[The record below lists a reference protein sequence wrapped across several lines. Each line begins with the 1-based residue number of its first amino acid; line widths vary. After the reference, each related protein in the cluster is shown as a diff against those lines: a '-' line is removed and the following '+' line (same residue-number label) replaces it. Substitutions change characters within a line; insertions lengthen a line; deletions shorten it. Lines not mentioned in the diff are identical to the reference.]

1 MSYHSQVSIALS
13 VEGYK
18 KLKELFKNLNT
29 DKEFILKNADSIY
42 TNPNGLIIFC
52 FDDYNWWGIDESSI
66 LIMDLLENIHS
77 SGYGYNFLR
86 IGENIDDIEY
96 LFIDGNSEDEQFY
109 VLSCIQK
116 VDILDDSFSVIENH
130 LEII

>member
-42 TNPNGLIIFC
+42 TNPKGLA
-52 FDDYNWWGIDESSI
+52 
-66 LIMDLLENIHS
+66 
-77 SGYGYNFLR
+77 
-86 IGENIDDIEY
+86 
-96 LFIDGNSEDEQFY
+96 
-109 VLSCIQK
+109 
-116 VDILDDSFSVIENH
+116 
-130 LEII
+130 